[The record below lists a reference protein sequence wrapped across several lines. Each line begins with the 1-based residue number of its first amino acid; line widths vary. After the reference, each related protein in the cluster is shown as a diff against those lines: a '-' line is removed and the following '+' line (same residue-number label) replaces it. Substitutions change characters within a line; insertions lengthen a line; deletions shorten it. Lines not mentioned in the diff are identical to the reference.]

1 MTSKQFD
8 ELKTLLLNTGISEN
22 EAFHI
27 ISFVIRGIDI
37 KTQTFRPSKKFV
49 RELKELNWSVY
60 VIIKNFT
67 DGMGLKT
74 KVLDSDSS
82 TQE

>member
-8 ELKTLLLNTGISEN
+8 ELKTLLLNTGISEY

-27 ISFVIRGIDI
+27 ISLVIRGIDT
-37 KTQTFRPSKKFV
+37 KTQTFRPSTKFV
-49 RELKELNWSVY
+49 RELKELNSSVY
-60 VIIKNFT
+60 VIIKSFI

-74 KVLDSDSS
+74 IISDSDLS
-82 TQE
+82 TQQ

>member
-8 ELKTLLLNTGISEN
+8 ELKTLLLNTGISEY

-27 ISFVIRGIDI
+27 ISLVIRGIDT
-37 KTQTFRPSKKFV
+37 KTQTFRSSTKFV
-49 RELKELNWSVY
+49 RELKELNSSVY
-60 VIIKNFT
+60 VIIKSFI

-74 KVLDSDSS
+74 IISDSDLS
-82 TQE
+82 TQQ